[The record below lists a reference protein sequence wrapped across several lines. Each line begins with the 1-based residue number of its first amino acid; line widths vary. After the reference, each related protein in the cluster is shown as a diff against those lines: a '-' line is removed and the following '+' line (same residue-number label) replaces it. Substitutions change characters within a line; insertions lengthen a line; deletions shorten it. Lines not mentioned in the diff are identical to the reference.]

1 MPHVKRSVGGLGI
14 VWGTATATASASG
27 GGSFIFINLTS
38 FCVSLAAEV
47 VPLPQSPLFL
57 RPIHS
62 PFFAKA
68 KAKASK
74 GSQTICRSIFDAFPA
89 RKRQTDTD
97 TERKRRQERVR
108 KRWGSH
114 TAKVQSTIEL
124 GAQQKQTPP
133 NTFAINSRQWKRD
146 RRIGIGTDWVLSTE
160 ATVGI
165 HSVCTQAWGMG
176 IPYSG
181 GPKK

>member
-68 KAKASK
+68 KAKAK
-74 GSQTICRSIFDAFPA
+74 QRQPDNLPLYFRCIPSQKTSDRH
-89 RKRQTDTD
+89 RHRTK
-97 TERKRRQERVR
+97 E
-108 KRWGSH
+108 
-114 TAKVQSTIEL
+114 TAGESAKE
-124 GAQQKQTPP
+124 
-133 NTFAINSRQWKRD
+133 
-146 RRIGIGTDWVLSTE
+146 
-160 ATVGI
+160 
-165 HSVCTQAWGMG
+165 MG
-176 IPYSG
+176 QPYS
-181 GPKK
+181 